1 METSERLI
9 AMSKMTDPVYIV
21 EAVRTP
27 TGRRDGGLRD
37 THPVD
42 LAAHALKAL
51 VARAGISAADVEDVA
66 FGCVSQTGEQGGNI
80 ARLAALQA
88 GFPIEVPGYSL
99 NRMCGSSQQAI
110 HSAAQAIAAGDID
123 LAIAGGV
130 EVMSRV
136 PIGSD
141 WSPKAAPADFPYDLV
156 HQGISAEMMAERWG
170 LTRDALDDFGYQS
183 HLRAAAA
190 TREGRF
196 EREIAPVITAAG
208 TVSQDEGIRFE
219 PDRAK
224 LSMLKPAFKPDGLIT
239 AGNSSQIS
247 DGAAAVLLAS
257 GAALERFG
265 LKPRARF
272 LARVAV
278 GTDPVLMLSGP
289 IPATRKALDKAG
301 LTLDDVDLFEVNEAF
316 ASVVLAWQ
324 RETGAPL
331 DKVNVNGGAIALGH
345 PLGASGAR
353 LMTTLL
359 HELERR
365 GARYGLQ
372 TMCIGHGM
380 GTATIV
386 ERVG

>member
-1 METSERLI
+1 MSNETH
-9 AMSKMTDPVYIV
+9 PVYIV

-27 TGRRDGGLRD
+27 VGRRDGGLRD
-37 THPVD
+37 IHPVD

-51 VARAGISAADVEDVA
+51 IARAGIAMADVEDIA

-80 ARLAALQA
+80 GRLAALQA
-88 GFPIEVPGYSL
+88 GFPVEVPAYSM

-110 HSAAQAIAAGDID
+110 HSAAQAIAAGDLD
-123 LAIAGGV
+123 LAIAAGV
-130 EVMSRV
+130 ESMSRV
-136 PIGSD
+136 PIGAD
-141 WSPKAAPADFPYDLV
+141 WSPKNAPADFPYEMV
-156 HQGISAEMMAERWG
+156 HQGISAEMVAARWG
-170 LTRDALDDFGYQS
+170 LARDELDDYSYAS

-190 TREGRF
+190 TRDRRF
-196 EREIAPVITAAG
+196 AREIAPVALAAG
-208 TVSQDEGIRFE
+208 AVEVDEGIRFE

-224 LSMLKPAFKPDGLIT
+224 LGTLKPAFKADGLIT

-257 GAALERFG
+257 GAALERHG
-265 LKPRARF
+265 LRPRARI

-278 GTDPVLMLSGP
+278 GTDPVIMLTGP
-289 IPATRKALDKAG
+289 IPATFKVLERAG
-301 LTLDDVDLFEVNEAF
+301 LRMADIDLFEVNEAF

-324 RETGAPL
+324 REIGAPL
-331 DKVNVNGGAIALGH
+331 DCVNVNGGAIALGH

-380 GTATIV
+380 GTATVI

>member
-1 METSERLI
+1 
-9 AMSKMTDPVYIV
+9 MSNESNQVYIV

-27 TGRRDGGLRD
+27 IGRRDGSLRD

-51 VARAGISAADVEDVA
+51 IARAGVAMADVDDIA

-80 ARLAALQA
+80 GRLAGLRA
-88 GFPIEVPGYSL
+88 GFPVEVPAYSM

-110 HSAAQAIAAGDID
+110 HSSAQAILAGDMD
-123 LAIAGGV
+123 LAITGGV

-136 PIGSD
+136 PIGAD
-141 WSPKAAPADFPYDLV
+141 WSPKNAPADFPYEMV
-156 HQGISAEMMAERWG
+156 HQGNSAEMIAARWG
-170 LTRDALDDFGYQS
+170 LTRDELDDYSYAS

-196 EREIAPVITAAG
+196 AREVAPVALPAG
-208 TVSQDEGIRFE
+208 TVEVDEGIRFE
-219 PDRAK
+219 PDRAR
-224 LSMLKPAFKPDGLIT
+224 LSTLKPAFRADGLIN

-257 GAALERFG
+257 GAALERHG
-265 LKPRARF
+265 LKPRARI

-278 GTDPVLMLSGP
+278 GTDPVIMLTGP
-289 IPATRKALDKAG
+289 IPATFKALERAG
-301 LTLDDVDLFEVNEAF
+301 LRMNEIDLFEVNEAF

-324 RETGAPL
+324 RETSAPL
-331 DKVNVNGGAIALGH
+331 DCVNVNGGAIALGH

-353 LMTTLL
+353 IMTTLL

-380 GTATIV
+380 GTATVI

>member
-1 METSERLI
+1 
-9 AMSKMTDPVYIV
+9 MSKMTDAVYIV

-42 LAAHALKAL
+42 LAAHALRAL
-51 VARAGISAADVEDVA
+51 IARAGIAASDVEDVA
-66 FGCVSQTGEQGGNI
+66 LGCVSQTGEQGGNI
-80 ARLAALQA
+80 ARLATLRA
-88 GFPIEVPGYSL
+88 GFPIEVPAFSM

-110 HSAAQAIAAGDID
+110 HSMAQAIAAGDMD

-136 PIGSD
+136 PIGAD
-141 WSPKAAPADFPYDLV
+141 WSPKAAPADFPYELV
-156 HQGISAEMMAERWG
+156 HQGISAEMIAERWR
-170 LTRDALDDFGYQS
+170 LTRDELDDYGFTS

-196 EREIAPVITAAG
+196 EREIAPTPAASG
-208 TVSQDEGIRFE
+208 ILTVDEGIRFE

-224 LSMLKPAFKPDGLIT
+224 LSTLKPAFKPDGVIT

-247 DGAAAVLLAS
+247 DGAAALLLAS
-257 GAALERFG
+257 GTALERHG
-265 LKPRARF
+265 LKPRARI
-272 LARVAV
+272 LTRVAV
-278 GTDPVLMLSGP
+278 GSEPVIMLSGP
-289 IPATRKALDKAG
+289 IPATFKALGRAELRLEDI
-301 LTLDDVDLFEVNEAF
+301 DLFEINEAF

-324 RETGAPL
+324 RETDVPL
-331 DKVNVNGGAIALGH
+331 DRVNVNGGAIALGH

-372 TMCIGHGM
+372 SMCIGMGM
-380 GTATIV
+380 GTATII
-386 ERVG
+386 ERMDS

>member
-1 METSERLI
+1 
-9 AMSKMTDPVYIV
+9 MSNNSNPVYIV
-21 EAVRTP
+21 EAIRTP
-27 TGRRDGGLRD
+27 IGRRDGGLRD

-51 VARAGISAADVEDVA
+51 VARAGVAPADVEDIA
-66 FGCVSQTGEQGGNI
+66 FGCVSQVGEQGGNI
-80 ARLAALQA
+80 GRLAALRA
-88 GFPIEVPGYSL
+88 GFPVEVPAYSM

-110 HSAAQAIAAGDID
+110 HSAAQAIAAGDME

-136 PIGSD
+136 PIGAD
-141 WSPKAAPADFPYDLV
+141 WSPKNAPVDFPYELV
-156 HQGISAEMMAERWG
+156 HQGISAELIAERWG
-170 LTRDALDDFGYQS
+170 LTRDELDDYGYTS

-196 EREIAPVITAAG
+196 ASELAPVAVAGG
-208 TVSQDEGIRFE
+208 TVEVDEGIRFE

-224 LSMLKPAFKPDGLIT
+224 LSTLKPAFKPEGLIT

-257 GAALERFG
+257 GAALERHG
-265 LKPRARF
+265 LKPRARIV
-272 LARVAV
+272 ARVAV
-278 GTDPVLMLSGP
+278 GTDPVIMLTGP
-289 IPATRKALDKAG
+289 IPATFKALERTG
-301 LTLDDVDLFEVNEAF
+301 LSIDDIDLFEVNEAF

-331 DKVNVNGGAIALGH
+331 DRVNVNGGAIALGH

-359 HELERR
+359 HELERQS
-365 GARYGLQ
+365 ARYGLQ

-380 GTATIV
+380 GTATVI

>member
-1 METSERLI
+1 MPTN
-9 AMSKMTDPVYIV
+9 TNPVYIV
-21 EAVRTP
+21 DAVRTP
-27 TGRRDGGLRD
+27 IGRRDGGLRD

-51 VARAGISAADVEDVA
+51 IARAGVAPADVEDIGL
-66 FGCVSQTGEQGGNI
+66 GCVSQTGEQGGNI
-80 ARLAALQA
+80 ARLAALRA
-88 GFPIEVPGYSL
+88 GFPIEVPAYSM

-110 HSAAQAIAAGDID
+110 HSVAQAIAAGDMD

-136 PIGSD
+136 PIGAD
-141 WSPKAAPADFPYDLV
+141 WSPQFAPAGFPYELV
-156 HQGISAEMMAERWG
+156 HQGISAEMIAERWG
-170 LTRDALDDFGYQS
+170 LTRDALDDYSYES

-190 TREGRF
+190 TRAGSF
-196 EREIAPVITAAG
+196 AREIAPIAAPAG
-208 TVSQDEGIRFE
+208 TIAVDEGIRFE
-219 PDRAK
+219 PDRARIGT
-224 LSMLKPAFKPDGLIT
+224 LKPAFKADGTIT

-257 GAALERFG
+257 GAALERYG
-265 LKPRARF
+265 LTPRARI
-272 LARVAV
+272 LARVAI
-278 GTDPVLMLSGP
+278 GTDPVIMLTGP
-289 IPATRKALDKAG
+289 IPATFKALERAG
-301 LTLDDVDLFEVNEAF
+301 LRMADIDLFEVNEAF

-324 RETGAPL
+324 HETGVPR
-331 DKVNVNGGAIALGH
+331 DRVNVNGGAIALGH

-359 HELERR
+359 HELELR

-380 GTATIV
+380 GTATVV
-386 ERVG
+386 ERVSG

>member
-1 METSERLI
+1 MPASTN
-9 AMSKMTDPVYIV
+9 PVYIV
-21 EAVRTP
+21 DAIRTP
-27 TGRRDGGLRD
+27 IGRRDGGLSD

-51 VARAGISAADVEDVA
+51 LARTGVAAADVEDVA
-66 FGCVSQTGEQGGNI
+66 LGCVSQTGEQGGNI
-80 ARLAALQA
+80 ARLAVLQA
-88 GFPIEVPGYSL
+88 GFPVEVPAYSM
-99 NRMCGSSQQAI
+99 NRMCGSSQQAL
-110 HSAAQAIAAGDID
+110 HSIAQAIAAGDID

-130 EVMSRV
+130 EAMSRV

-141 WSPKAAPADFPYDLV
+141 WSPQYAPTGFPHALI
-156 HQGISAEMMAERWG
+156 HQGISAEMIAERWE
-170 LTRDALDDFGYQS
+170 LTRDALDDYSYES

-190 TREGRF
+190 THAGALA
-196 EREIAPVITAAG
+196 REIAPIAVAAG
-208 TVSQDEGIRFE
+208 QLALDEGIRFE
-219 PDRAK
+219 PDRARIGA
-224 LSMLKPAFKPDGLIT
+224 LKPAFKPDGMIT

-265 LKPRARF
+265 LTPRARI

-278 GTDPVLMLSGP
+278 GTDPAIMLTGP
-289 IPATRKALDKAG
+289 IPATFKALDRAG
-301 LTLDDVDLFEVNEAF
+301 LRMADIDLFEVNEAF

-324 RETGAPL
+324 RETGVPRER
-331 DKVNVNGGAIALGH
+331 VNVNGGAIALGH

-359 HELERR
+359 QELERR
-365 GARYGLQ
+365 DARYGLQ

-386 ERVG
+386 ERVSG

>member
-1 METSERLI
+1 MPANTN
-9 AMSKMTDPVYIV
+9 PVYIV
-21 EAVRTP
+21 DAVRTP
-27 TGRRDGGLRD
+27 IGRRDGGLRD

-51 VARAGISAADVEDVA
+51 IARAAVTAADVQDVA
-66 FGCVSQTGEQGGNI
+66 LGCVSQTGEQGGNI
-80 ARLAALQA
+80 ARLAVLQA
-88 GFPIEVPGYSL
+88 GFPVEVPAYSM
-99 NRMCGSSQQAI
+99 NRMCGSSQQAL
-110 HSAAQAIAAGDID
+110 HSIAQAIAAGDID

-130 EVMSRV
+130 EAMSRV
-136 PIGSD
+136 PIGAD
-141 WSPKAAPADFPYDLV
+141 WSPQFAPAGFPYELM
-156 HQGISAEMMAERWG
+156 HQGISAEMIAERWG
-170 LTRDALDDFGYQS
+170 ITRDALDDYSYES
-183 HLRAAAA
+183 HRRAAAA
-190 TREGRF
+190 THTGHF
-196 EREIAPVITAAG
+196 AHEIAPVAAAAG
-208 TVSQDEGIRFE
+208 TVAVDEGIRFE
-219 PDRAK
+219 PDRARIGA
-224 LSMLKPAFKPDGLIT
+224 LKPAFKPDGLIS

-257 GAALERFG
+257 GAALERYR
-265 LKPRARF
+265 LTPRARI

-278 GTDPVLMLSGP
+278 GSDPVIMLTGP
-289 IPATRKALDKAG
+289 IPATFKALERAG
-301 LTLDDVDLFEVNEAF
+301 LRIADIDLFEVNEAF

-324 RETGAPL
+324 RETSAPL
-331 DKVNVNGGAIALGH
+331 DRVNVNGGAIALGH

-386 ERVG
+386 ERIG

>member
-1 METSERLI
+1 MPENTN
-9 AMSKMTDPVYIV
+9 PVYIV
-21 EAVRTP
+21 DAVRTP
-27 TGRRDGGLRD
+27 IGRRDGGLRD

-51 VARAGISAADVEDVA
+51 IARAGVAMADVEDVA

-80 ARLAALQA
+80 ARLAALRA
-88 GFPIEVPGYSL
+88 GFPIEVPAYSM

-130 EVMSRV
+130 EAMSRV

-141 WSPKAAPADFPYDLV
+141 WSPQFAPADFPYDLV
-156 HQGISAEMMAERWG
+156 HQGLSAEMIVERWG
-170 LTRDALDDFGYQS
+170 LTRDALDDYSYES
-183 HLRAAAA
+183 HRRAAAA
-190 TREGRF
+190 TRTGHF
-196 EREIAPVITAAG
+196 AREIAPIAVAAG
-208 TVSQDEGIRFE
+208 TVSVDEGIRFE
-219 PDRAK
+219 PDRARIGT
-224 LSMLKPAFKPDGLIT
+224 LKPAFKPDGTIT

-257 GAALERFG
+257 GPALERYG
-265 LKPRARF
+265 LTPRARI

-278 GTDPVLMLSGP
+278 GTDPVIMLTGP
-289 IPATRKALDKAG
+289 IPATFKALDRAG
-301 LTLDDVDLFEVNEAF
+301 LRIADIDLFEVNEAF

-324 RETGAPL
+324 HETGAPL
-331 DKVNVNGGAIALGH
+331 DRVNVNGGAIALGH

-359 HELERR
+359 NELDRR

-386 ERVG
+386 ERIG

>member
-1 METSERLI
+1 MPANTN
-9 AMSKMTDPVYIV
+9 PVYIV
-21 EAVRTP
+21 DAVRTP
-27 TGRRDGGLRD
+27 IGRRDGGLRD

-42 LAAHALKAL
+42 LAAHVLKAL
-51 VARAGISAADVEDVA
+51 IARAGVTMADVEDIA
-66 FGCVSQTGEQGGNI
+66 LGCVSQTGEQGGNI
-80 ARLAALQA
+80 ARLAALRA
-88 GFPIEVPGYSL
+88 GFPIEVPAYSM

-110 HSAAQAIAAGDID
+110 HSVAQAIAAGDID

-130 EVMSRV
+130 EAMSRV

-141 WSPKAAPADFPYDLV
+141 WSPQFAPAGFPYDLV
-156 HQGISAEMMAERWG
+156 HQGISAEMIVERWG
-170 LTRDALDDFGYQS
+170 LTRDALDDFSYES
-183 HLRAAAA
+183 HRRAAAA
-190 TREGRF
+190 THTGHF
-196 EREIAPVITAAG
+196 AREIAPIAVAAG
-208 TVSQDEGIRFE
+208 TVAVDEGIRFE
-219 PDRAK
+219 PDRARIGA
-224 LSMLKPAFKPDGLIT
+224 LKPAFKPDGMIT

-257 GAALERFG
+257 GAALERYG
-265 LKPRARF
+265 LTSRARI

-278 GTDPVLMLSGP
+278 GTDPVIMLTGP
-289 IPATRKALDKAG
+289 IPATFKALDRAG
-301 LTLDDVDLFEVNEAF
+301 LRMADIDLFEVNEAF

-324 RETGAPL
+324 RETRASL
-331 DKVNVNGGAIALGH
+331 DRVNVNGGAVALGH

-359 HELERR
+359 NELERR

-386 ERVG
+386 ERVS

>member
-1 METSERLI
+1 MSNTS
-9 AMSKMTDPVYIV
+9 SPVYIV
-21 EAVRTP
+21 EAIRTP
-27 TGRRDGGLRD
+27 IGRRDGGLRE

-51 VARAGISAADVEDVA
+51 VARAGVAMADIEDIV

-80 ARLAALQA
+80 GRLAALRA
-88 GFPIEVPGYSL
+88 GFPVEVPAYSM

-110 HSAAQAIAAGDID
+110 HSAAQAIAAGDSD
-123 LAIAGGV
+123 LVIAGGV

-136 PIGSD
+136 PIGAD
-141 WSPKAAPADFPYDLV
+141 WSPKNAPTDFPYELV
-156 HQGISAEMMAERWG
+156 HQGISAELIAERWG
-170 LTRDALDDFGYQS
+170 LTRDELDDYAYAS

-196 EREIAPVITAAG
+196 AREHAPVAVSGG
-208 TVSQDEGIRFE
+208 TVEVDEGIRFE

-224 LSMLKPAFKPDGLIT
+224 LGTLKPAFKPDGLIT

-257 GAALERFG
+257 GAALERYG
-265 LKPRARF
+265 LKPRARI

-278 GTDPVLMLSGP
+278 GTDPVLMLTGP
-289 IPATRKALDKAG
+289 IPATFKALERAG
-301 LTLDDVDLFEVNEAF
+301 LRIDDIDLFEVNEAF

-324 RETGAPL
+324 RETNAPL
-331 DKVNVNGGAIALGH
+331 DRVNVNGGAIALGH

-365 GARYGLQ
+365 SAGYGLQ

-380 GTATIV
+380 GTATVI
-386 ERVG
+386 ERVGI

>member
-1 METSERLI
+1 
-9 AMSKMTDPVYIV
+9 MSNTANSVYIV

-27 TGRRDGGLRD
+27 IGRRDGSLRD

-51 VARAGISAADVEDVA
+51 VDRAGIAMAEVEDIA

-80 ARLAALQA
+80 GRLAALRA
-88 GFPIEVPGYSL
+88 GFPVEVPAYSM

-110 HSAAQAIAAGDID
+110 HSAAQAIVAGDID

-136 PIGSD
+136 PIGAD
-141 WSPKAAPADFPYDLV
+141 WSLKNAPADFPYEMV
-156 HQGISAEMMAERWG
+156 HQGSSAEMIAERWG
-170 LTRDALDDFGYQS
+170 LTRDELDDYGYAS

-196 EREIAPVITAAG
+196 SREIAPVALPAG
-208 TVSQDEGIRFE
+208 AIDVDEGIRFE

-224 LSMLKPAFKPDGLIT
+224 LSALKPAFKPDGMIT

-257 GAALERFG
+257 GAALERYG
-265 LKPRARF
+265 LKPRARI

-278 GTDPVLMLSGP
+278 GTDPVIMLTGP
-289 IPATRKALDKAG
+289 IPATFKALERAG
-301 LTLDDVDLFEVNEAF
+301 MRMDEIDLFEVNEAF

-331 DKVNVNGGAIALGH
+331 DCVNVNGGAIALGH

-380 GTATIV
+380 GTATVI
-386 ERVG
+386 ERLG

>member
-1 METSERLI
+1 MPANTN
-9 AMSKMTDPVYIV
+9 PVYIV
-21 EAVRTP
+21 DAVRTP
-27 TGRRDGGLRD
+27 IGRRDGGLRD

-42 LAAHALKAL
+42 LAAHALTAL
-51 VARAGISAADVEDVA
+51 IARAGLAPADVEDIA
-66 FGCVSQTGEQGGNI
+66 LGCVSQTGEQGGNI
-80 ARLAALQA
+80 ARLAALRA
-88 GFPIEVPGYSL
+88 GFPVEVPAYSI

-110 HSAAQAIAAGDID
+110 HSIAQAIAAGDMD

-141 WSPKAAPADFPYDLV
+141 WSPQLAPAGFPFELI
-156 HQGISAEMMAERWG
+156 HQGISAEMIAERWEI
-170 LTRDALDDFGYQS
+170 TRDALDDFGYES

-190 TREGRF
+190 ARAGHF
-196 EREIAPVITAAG
+196 AREIAPIAVASGIVAA
-208 TVSQDEGIRFE
+208 DEGIRFE
-219 PDRAK
+219 PDRARIGA
-224 LSMLKPAFKPDGLIT
+224 LKPAFKPDGLIS

-247 DGAAAVLLAS
+247 DGAAALLLAS
-257 GAALERFG
+257 GAALERYG
-265 LKPRARF
+265 LRPRARI

-278 GTDPVLMLSGP
+278 GSDPVMMLTGP
-289 IPATRKALDKAG
+289 IPATFKAIERAG
-301 LTLDDVDLFEVNEAF
+301 LRLADIDLFEVNEAF

-331 DKVNVNGGAIALGH
+331 DRVNVNGGAIALGH

-372 TMCIGHGM
+372 TMCIGYGM

-386 ERVG
+386 ERVSG